1 MHSTLS
7 GVPARLTGRFQTS
20 ALRGAVAPMLISAG
34 LLTASCSPSRIDG
47 EEGSA
52 AKVSKEPGKS
62 GPTPPIDPVPAPCK
76 KVDVLFVIDNSGSM
90 ADNQQSLIASFPGF
104 VDGMKKYLASAEDV
118 HIGVVTSDSY
128 YQNDPAC
135 TAIGSLVTKTGGP
148 KSSGKRCDPY
158 DSGSRFLTT
167 RDPLLKERFACAA
180 QVGAGGSD
188 DERMARAL
196 LDAVAPKAA
205 VPGKCNA
212 GFLRPD
218 SLLVVVMITD
228 EDDVPDGCDG
238 DGKCASYGSGGTP
251 DDWYA
256 EFLRYRPKPE
266 NVVVLSLLGRRADNP
281 CGAVPASRLMR
292 FTNKFG
298 SNAFL
303 GDICASTYDQF
314 FVDALPVISSAC
326 SIFLPPPG

>member
-1 MHSTLS
+1 MQSTLS
-7 GVPARLTGRFQTS
+7 GVPARLTGSFQSS
-20 ALRGAVAPMLISAG
+20 AVRGVMAPLLVSAG

-52 AKVSKEPGKS
+52 AKVSKEPGKP
-62 GPTPPIDPVPAPCK
+62 GPTPPIDPAPAPCK
-76 KVDVLFVIDNSGSM
+76 KVDVLFVVDNSGSM

-205 VPGKCNA
+205 APGKCNA

-228 EDDVPDGCDG
+228 EDDVPDAAIEAPGPDVRVDLPRG
-238 DGKCASYGSGGTP
+238 DLVIVVCNLVVSRYG
-251 DDWYA
+251 
-256 EFLRYRPKPE
+256 LH
-266 NVVVLSLLGRRADNP
+266 LLAFGP
-281 CGAVPASRLMR
+281 
-292 FTNKFG
+292 G
-298 SNAFL
+298 SNDAIDNRGHMRLFFWRKINVRHWADLWRWRFWCWRWRL
-303 GDICASTYDQF
+303 G
-314 FVDALPVISSAC
+314 IS
-326 SIFLPPPG
+326 